1 MRTLV
6 ALQPSFLPWIGFF
19 DMVLSADKLV
29 FLDDVKFS
37 KGSWV
42 NRNRIKTKKG
52 LEWITIPLK
61 KNKSENIADIEIFI
75 KSNLLDKIQNSIEQ
89 SYNKSEYFN
98 KYQKDFFNVLSSS
111 FKKGKLSDMNQELI
125 IWILKKLKIEK
136 KIYRSSDLMVEG
148 KKAER

>member
-1 MRTLV
+1 
-6 ALQPSFLPWIGFF
+6 
-19 DMVLSADKLV
+19 MVLSTDKLV

-61 KNKSENIADIEIFI
+61 KNKRENIADIEISI
-75 KSNLLDKIQNSIEQ
+75 KSNLLGKIQNSIEQ

-98 KYQKDFFNVLSSS
+98 KYKRFFNILSSS
-111 FKKGKLSDMNQELI
+111 FNQGKLAI
-125 IWILKKLKIEK
+125 
-136 KIYRSSDLMVEG
+136 
-148 KKAER
+148 